1 MPCWELR
8 KARRRLVHRMVEVG
22 FGFGSNVGDKVANI
36 QAAMHALRGSGLVEG
51 LRCSAM
57 YRTAPWGDV
66 DQDWFINACAVGRSQ
81 VAPHDLLRGCQ
92 DIEARMG
99 RQRIRRW
106 GPRNIDVDIL
116 FYNDARINSSNL
128 NLPHPELLNRAFV
141 LVPLLDIRPNL
152 ELMGVKLS
160 DALAKLDSADI
171 VLYRPQA

>member
-1 MPCWELR
+1 
-8 KARRRLVHRMVEVG
+8 MVEVG

-36 QAAMHALRGSGLVEG
+36 QAAVHALESSGLVHG
-51 LRCSAM
+51 LQCSEM

-81 VAPHDLLRGCQ
+81 IDPHELLRGCQ
-92 DIEARMG
+92 AIEARMG

-116 FYNDARINSSNL
+116 FYNDARIESSTL

-141 LVPLLDIRPNL
+141 LVPLLEIRPRL
-152 ELMGVKLS
+152 ELIGVKLS
-160 DALAKLDSADI
+160 DALAKLDHSDV
-171 VLYRPQA
+171 VLYRPDA